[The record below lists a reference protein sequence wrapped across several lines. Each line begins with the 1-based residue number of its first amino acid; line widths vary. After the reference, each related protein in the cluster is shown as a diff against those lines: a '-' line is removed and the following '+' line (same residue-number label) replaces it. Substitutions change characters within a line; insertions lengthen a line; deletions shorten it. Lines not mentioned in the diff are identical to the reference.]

1 MRRYLDNCPKS
12 KVQSRKLQMENFR
25 TYYNVFQ
32 LDVFETLR
40 L

>member
-12 KVQSRKLQMENFR
+12 KVQSRKLQIDNIR
-25 TYYNVFQ
+25 TYYKDFR
-32 LDVFETLR
+32 LDSFETLR